1 VQSTAHSHPDR
12 SWFPRPADRAIRQ
25 SATKVAAGL
34 GCAQAPAELLSEFV
48 LSPVHR
54 VDVADQRLASD
65 RLDASVSTD
74 LAAPTV

>member
-1 VQSTAHSHPDR
+1 M
-12 SWFPRPADRAIRQ
+12 
-25 SATKVAAGL
+25 AAGL